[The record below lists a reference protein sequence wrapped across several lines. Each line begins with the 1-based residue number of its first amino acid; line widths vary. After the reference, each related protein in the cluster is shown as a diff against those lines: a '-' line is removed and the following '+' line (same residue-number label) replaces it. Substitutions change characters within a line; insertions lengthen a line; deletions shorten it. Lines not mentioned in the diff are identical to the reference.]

1 MKNKIWNTLLHWMVS
16 LGQKKKEKRKKE
28 RNNYSYFHN
37 LRPSSFL
44 HCSFFFSF
52 PFFTAVDQLIID
64 FSTYGFGYIIVHE
77 SNKCFLLTSM
87 KAVIERYNQLK
98 EENEQL
104 LNPPSEVKVYYKC
117 QLM

>member
-1 MKNKIWNTLLHWMVS
+1 MVS
-16 LGQKKKEKRKKE
+16 LGQKKKRKGKKSAIIIL
-28 RNNYSYFHN
+28 NFIICA
-37 LRPSSFL
+37 L
-44 HCSFFFSF
+44 HHFFIVPFFFSF

-64 FSTYGFGYIIVHE
+64 FSTYGFGYIIAHE